1 VTKIKKREYNIFGGE
16 KMATLS
22 VNRENMISSTEV
34 VRNFSKVLDK
44 SKESPIFIMR
54 NNDIEGIMMDI
65 EEYEMLL
72 EKIEYLENKLEDAY
86 IAKELKGKKEG
97 FDLKDAVKEEEIMDL
112 LD

>member
-1 VTKIKKREYNIFGGE
+1 VTKIKKREYNILGGE

-34 VRNFSKVLDK
+34 VRNFSKILDK
-44 SKESPIFIMR
+44 SKESPVFIMR

-86 IAKELKGKKEG
+86 IAKELKGRKEG
-97 FDLKDAVKEEEIMDL
+97 FDLKNAVKEEEIMEV
-112 LD
+112 

>member
-1 VTKIKKREYNIFGGE
+1 
-16 KMATLS
+16 MATLS

-34 VRNFSKVLDK
+34 VRNFSKILDK

-86 IAKELKGKKEG
+86 IAKELKGRKEG
-97 FDLKDAVKEEEIMDL
+97 FDLKGAVKEEEIMDL